1 MKMKKMLAIL
11 AALSVLGTTGLT
23 VGAEDTATTTE
34 PATEASTTTETEA
47 ETTAAETTAETEVE
61 TDVTEETAATEE
73 NQVVGKQLINKGDV
87 LTFSGTLSYA
97 NGKNRPILNLDTP
110 IEATVGGVDETVTY
124 VRLNEE
130 SLTYAD
136 GARLTVTGTV
146 DLTVFAGTGQNVVFL
161 SNNTITENN
170 ATTTTTAAETTP
182 TTTTTTTAATN
193 AIIDQKTETMIVQ
206 GKPYALRFVL
216 LKSTDSDGYCV
227 SIYVDGKLVI
237 SRQPVGYFEYSPTS
251 VSSYAGVSRGSV
263 SEVTVTDW
271 DKGTTVGTTT
281 SFHYRYD
288 PDQGVF
294 VAVER
299 SDEDSETT
307 SAKEA
312 LYNKF
317 VAAYGKP
324 AYTNY
329 GDFDQ
334 DGEPDAYFVY
344 YDSTGVNTYFVTK
357 DSITL
362 VDKDTGDSMWSSDFA
377 YFTCNGYRFRANLHT
392 RITVGYAGGYIT
404 IERIEADGSLTKVN
418 FKETVMS
425 DYNYEAI
432 NKPNFAADLSED
444 FADKIF
450 IYFSSNGDK
459 ITVTHYLYD
468 DGRDVGSNSYV
479 YDAATNSFVESS
491 EAPTTTATTEDETT
505 TTTTTTTKRDDAH
518 PIDGY
523 YPNGDFQ
530 LDGVTLTPKVEYS
543 NKEPGLDEAWLYL
556 NIYSQDGTLLV
567 SVPADTYIADDGRP
581 ENYGKVGRYLVK
593 TGSNTITVIDYSGS
607 TRKYHSYVFENGKFV
622 STGTTIDDN
631 QEKPLEI
638 HLGDTMT
645 VTGTLHYE
653 WDNINENNNHR
664 QVVLKLDKPITV
676 TYMDEMENGFG
687 VVRAGTTEVVDSV
700 QISLDDELPEG
711 THLTVT
717 GSVMYGHTGHHI
729 RHIVLNNCTYQLD
742 GKTDNGS
749 ASNAPASTATKNTSG
764 TPKTGDTTTV
774 PAVAVGLTLTAA
786 GVVAFISKRK
796 K

>member
-34 PATEASTTTETEA
+34 PATEAITTTETEA
-47 ETTAAETTAETEVE
+47 ETTAAETTVE

-73 NQVVGKQLINKGDV
+73 NQVVGKIGETAEFTFNGIKFQAVELDPEDFDSSDPLFQSGCVGLTINRIEEDGSITATNLTKIELFIKGDGGDGSHTGINKDV
-87 LTFSGTLSYA
+87 LEFLSID
-97 NGKNRPILNLDTP
+97 GDILTIDA
-110 IEATVGGVDETVTY
+110 IGGSQSYQYVDGQFVP
-124 VRLNEE
+124 
-130 SLTYAD
+130 
-136 GARLTVTGTV
+136 
-146 DLTVFAGTGQNVVFL
+146 AGTAP
-161 SNNTITENN
+161 T
-170 ATTTTTAAETTP
+170 TTTTTAAETTP
-182 TTTTTTTAATN
+182 TTTTTTTEATN
-193 AIIDQKTETMIVQ
+193 AIVDQKTETMIVQ
-206 GKPYALRFVL
+206 GKPYTLRFVL
-216 LKSTDSDGYCV
+216 FKSTYSYGYCI

-237 SRQPVGYFEYSPTS
+237 SDQPVGYFEYNPTS
-251 VSSYAGVSRGSV
+251 VSSYAGVSRDSV

-271 DKGTTVGTTT
+271 GESTTTPTTT
-281 SFHYRYD
+281 SFHYQYD
-288 PDQGVF
+288 PVQGTLIDSSGH
-294 VAVER
+294 VE
-299 SDEDSETT
+299 EDSETT
-307 SAKEA
+307 STKEA

-324 AYTNY
+324 TYTNY

-334 DGEPDAYFVY
+334 DGELDAYFVY

-362 VDKDTGDSMWSSDFA
+362 VDKNTGDSMWSSDFA

-392 RITVGYAGGYIT
+392 RIPVAYATGYIT

-418 FKETVMS
+418 FNETVLQDS
-425 DYNYEAI
+425 FAVDHNPNYT
-432 NKPNFAADLSED
+432 ADLRED
-444 FADKIF
+444 LANKVSS
-450 IYFSSNGDK
+450 YFSCNGDK
-459 ITVTHYLYD
+459 ITVTHYLYEN
-468 DGRDVGSNSYV
+468 GRDVGSNSYV
-479 YDAATNSFVESS
+479 YDKATNSFVK
-491 EAPTTTATTEDETT
+491 AGNTTPD
-505 TTTTTTTKRDDAH
+505 
-518 PIDGY
+518 
-523 YPNGDFQ
+523 
-530 LDGVTLTPKVEYS
+530 
-543 NKEPGLDEAWLYL
+543 
-556 NIYSQDGTLLV
+556 
-567 SVPADTYIADDGRP
+567 
-581 ENYGKVGRYLVK
+581 
-593 TGSNTITVIDYSGS
+593 
-607 TRKYHSYVFENGKFV
+607 
-622 STGTTIDDN
+622 DDN
-631 QEKPLEI
+631 NQQKPLEI

-687 VVRAGTTEVVDSV
+687 VVKAGTTEVVDSV

-717 GSVMYGHTGHHI
+717 GNVMYAHTGHHI
-729 RHIVLNNCTYQLD
+729 RHIVLLDCTYQLD

-749 ASNAPASTATKNTSG
+749 ASNAPATKNTSG

>member
-23 VGAEDTATTTE
+23 VGAEDMATTTE
-34 PATEASTTTETEA
+34 PATEAITTTETEA
-47 ETTAAETTAETEVE
+47 ETTAAETTAETEAETETTVE

-73 NQVVGKQLINKGDV
+73 NQVVGKQIINKGDV
-87 LTFSGTLSYA
+87 LTFNGTLSYA

-136 GARLTVTGTV
+136 GTKLTVTGTV
-146 DLTVFAGTGQNVVFL
+146 DLTAFAGTGQNVVFL

-182 TTTTTTTAATN
+182 TTTTTTTEATD
-193 AIIDQKTETMIVQ
+193 AIIDQKTETIIAQ
-206 GKPYALRFVL
+206 GKPHTLQFVL
-216 LKSTDSDGYCV
+216 FKDTYGNGYCV
-227 SIYVDGKLVI
+227 SIYVDGKLAI
-237 SRQPVGYFEYSPTS
+237 SRQPVGYFEYNPTS
-251 VSSYAGVSRGSV
+251 VSSYAGLMRGSV
-263 SEVTVTDW
+263 LEITVTDW
-271 DKGTTVGTTT
+271 GESTTTPTTT
-281 SFHYRYD
+281 SFHYQYD
-288 PDQGVF
+288 PVQGTLIDSSGH
-294 VAVER
+294 VE
-299 SDEDSETT
+299 EDSETT
-307 SAKEA
+307 AAKEA

-324 AYTNY
+324 TYTNY

-334 DGEPDAYFVY
+334 DGELDAYFVY

-362 VDKDTGDSMWSSDFA
+362 VDKNTGDSMWSSDFA

-392 RITVGYAGGYIT
+392 RIPVAYATGYIT

-418 FKETVMS
+418 FNETVLQDS
-425 DYNYEAI
+425 FAVDHNPNYT
-432 NKPNFAADLSED
+432 ADLRED
-444 FADKIF
+444 LANKVSS
-450 IYFSSNGDK
+450 YFSCNGDK
-459 ITVTHYLYD
+459 ITVTHYLYEN
-468 DGRDVGSNSYV
+468 GRDVGSNSYV
-479 YDAATNSFVESS
+479 YDEATNSFVK
-491 EAPTTTATTEDETT
+491 AGNTTPD
-505 TTTTTTTKRDDAH
+505 
-518 PIDGY
+518 
-523 YPNGDFQ
+523 
-530 LDGVTLTPKVEYS
+530 
-543 NKEPGLDEAWLYL
+543 
-556 NIYSQDGTLLV
+556 
-567 SVPADTYIADDGRP
+567 
-581 ENYGKVGRYLVK
+581 
-593 TGSNTITVIDYSGS
+593 
-607 TRKYHSYVFENGKFV
+607 
-622 STGTTIDDN
+622 DDN
-631 QEKPLEI
+631 NQQKPLEI

-653 WDNINENNNHR
+653 LETAYENNHK

-687 VVRAGTTEVVDSV
+687 SVKAGMTEVVDSV
-700 QISLDDELPEG
+700 QISLDDKLPEG

-717 GSVMYGHTGHHI
+717 GNVMYGHTGHHI
-729 RHIVLNNCTYQLD
+729 RHIVLNNCTYRLDGKTDD

-749 ASNAPASTATKNTSG
+749 ASNAPATKNTSG
-764 TPKTGDTTTV
+764 TPKTGDITTV

>member
-34 PATEASTTTETEA
+34 PATEAITTTETEA
-47 ETTAAETTAETEVE
+47 ETTAAETTAETETTV
-61 TDVTEETAATEE
+61 ETAATEE
-73 NQVVGKQLINKGDV
+73 NQIVGRQIINKGNV
-87 LTFSGTLSYA
+87 LTFSGTLSYPD
-97 NGKNRPILNLDTP
+97 GKDRPILNLDAP
-110 IEATVGGVDETVTY
+110 LEATVSGIDETITY

-130 SLTYAD
+130 TLTYAE
-136 GARLTVTGTV
+136 GTRVTVTGTV
-146 DLTVFAGTGQNVVFL
+146 DLTVFAGTSQLVVFL

-182 TTTTTTTAATN
+182 TTTTTTTETTD
-193 AIIDQKTETMIVQ
+193 AIIDQKTETIIAQ
-206 GKPYALRFVL
+206 GKPHTLQFVL
-216 LKSTDSDGYCV
+216 FKDTYGNGYCV
-227 SIYVDGKLVI
+227 SIYVDGKLAI
-237 SRQPVGYFEYSPTS
+237 SRQPVGYFEYNPTS
-251 VSSYAGVSRGSV
+251 VSSYAGLMRGSV
-263 SEVTVTDW
+263 LEITVTDW
-271 DKGTTVGTTT
+271 GESTTTPTTT
-281 SFHYRYD
+281 SFHYQYD
-288 PDQGVF
+288 PVQGTLIDSSGH
-294 VAVER
+294 VE
-299 SDEDSETT
+299 EDSETT
-307 SAKEA
+307 STKEA

-324 AYTNY
+324 TYTNY

-334 DGEPDAYFVY
+334 DGELDAYFVY

-362 VDKDTGDSMWSSDFA
+362 VDKNTGDSMWSSDFA

-392 RITVGYAGGYIT
+392 RIPVAYATGYIT

-418 FKETVMS
+418 FNETVLQDS
-425 DYNYEAI
+425 FAVDHNPNYT
-432 NKPNFAADLSED
+432 ADLRED
-444 FADKIF
+444 LANKVSS
-450 IYFSSNGDK
+450 YFSCNGDK
-459 ITVTHYLYD
+459 ITVTHYLYEN
-468 DGRDVGSNSYV
+468 GRDVGSNSYV
-479 YDAATNSFVESS
+479 YDEATNSFVK
-491 EAPTTTATTEDETT
+491 AGNTTPD
-505 TTTTTTTKRDDAH
+505 
-518 PIDGY
+518 
-523 YPNGDFQ
+523 
-530 LDGVTLTPKVEYS
+530 
-543 NKEPGLDEAWLYL
+543 
-556 NIYSQDGTLLV
+556 
-567 SVPADTYIADDGRP
+567 
-581 ENYGKVGRYLVK
+581 
-593 TGSNTITVIDYSGS
+593 
-607 TRKYHSYVFENGKFV
+607 
-622 STGTTIDDN
+622 DDN
-631 QEKPLEI
+631 NQQKPLEI

-687 VVRAGTTEVVDSV
+687 VVKAGTTEVVDSV

-717 GSVMYGHTGHHI
+717 GNVMYAHTGHHI
-729 RHIVLNNCTYQLD
+729 RHIVLLDCTYQLD

>member
-1 MKMKKMLAIL
+1 MKKMLAIL

-34 PATEASTTTETEA
+34 PATEAITTTETEA
-47 ETTAAETTAETEVE
+47 ETTAAETTAETETTV
-61 TDVTEETAATEE
+61 ETAATEE
-73 NQVVGKQLINKGDV
+73 NQIVGRQIINKGNV
-87 LTFSGTLSYA
+87 LTFSGTLSYPD
-97 NGKNRPILNLDTP
+97 GKDRPILNLDAP
-110 IEATVGGVDETVTY
+110 LEATVSGIDETITY

-130 SLTYAD
+130 TLTYAE
-136 GARLTVTGTV
+136 GTRVTVTGTV
-146 DLTVFAGTGQNVVFL
+146 DLTVFAGTSQLVVFL

-182 TTTTTTTAATN
+182 TTTTTTTETTD
-193 AIIDQKTETMIVQ
+193 AIIDQKTETIIAQ
-206 GKPYALRFVL
+206 GKPHTLQFVL
-216 LKSTDSDGYCV
+216 FKDTYGNGYCV
-227 SIYVDGKLVI
+227 SIYVDGKLAI
-237 SRQPVGYFEYSPTS
+237 SRQPVGYFEYNPTS
-251 VSSYAGVSRGSV
+251 VSSYAGLMRGSV
-263 SEVTVTDW
+263 LEITVTDW
-271 DKGTTVGTTT
+271 GESTTTPTTT
-281 SFHYRYD
+281 SFHYQYD
-288 PDQGVF
+288 PVQGTLIDSSGH
-294 VAVER
+294 VE
-299 SDEDSETT
+299 EDSETT
-307 SAKEA
+307 STKEA

-324 AYTNY
+324 TYTNY

-334 DGEPDAYFVY
+334 DGELDAYFVY

-362 VDKDTGDSMWSSDFA
+362 VDKNTGDSMWSSDFA

-392 RITVGYAGGYIT
+392 RIPVAYATGYIT

-418 FKETVMS
+418 FNETVLQDS
-425 DYNYEAI
+425 FAVDHNPNYT
-432 NKPNFAADLSED
+432 ADLRED
-444 FADKIF
+444 LANKVSS
-450 IYFSSNGDK
+450 YFSCNGDK
-459 ITVTHYLYD
+459 ITVTHYLYEN
-468 DGRDVGSNSYV
+468 GRDVGSNSYV
-479 YDAATNSFVESS
+479 YDEATNSFVK
-491 EAPTTTATTEDETT
+491 AGNTTPD
-505 TTTTTTTKRDDAH
+505 
-518 PIDGY
+518 
-523 YPNGDFQ
+523 
-530 LDGVTLTPKVEYS
+530 
-543 NKEPGLDEAWLYL
+543 
-556 NIYSQDGTLLV
+556 
-567 SVPADTYIADDGRP
+567 
-581 ENYGKVGRYLVK
+581 
-593 TGSNTITVIDYSGS
+593 
-607 TRKYHSYVFENGKFV
+607 
-622 STGTTIDDN
+622 DDN
-631 QEKPLEI
+631 NQQKPLEI

-687 VVRAGTTEVVDSV
+687 VVKAGTTEVVDSV

-717 GSVMYGHTGHHI
+717 GNVMYAHTGHHI
-729 RHIVLNNCTYQLD
+729 RHIVLLDCTYQLD